1 MDLLEKYRP
10 EKLEE
15 FIGNKKAVSD
25 ILANFGKKPL
35 LLYGHTGIGKTLL
48 GSLIAKKL
56 NLEIYEINAS
66 DYRDVENLKKVLE
79 ISKQYSIFGK
89 KRLLLIDEID
99 GLSTKDRG
107 ASKELIKI
115 FKDSRN
121 PIILTANDAYDP
133 KLKTLKN
140 YCKLISFNKI
150 PYPSIAKYLR
160 RICEKEG
167 ITFNDVILRNLAQ
180 RCNGDM
186 RAAILDLES
195 LISRKGLLSSNL
207 LSSRN
212 FEENIFS
219 SIRVLL
225 KTKKVDVAREVM
237 SNLDR
242 NPEDFFWWVEEN
254 VAREYKGKDL
264 KNAMDFLSL
273 ADIIR
278 MRIMKRQD
286 WILFGYYVNFI
297 SIGVALSKKETYR
310 NYVSYGFPTYISK
323 MGTMKAK
330 KKEIEDKVMKL
341 QEKMHC
347 SKKVIKDEL
356 PYLEQ
361 FLTQL

>member
-1 MDLLEKYRP
+1 MDLIEKYRP

-15 FIGNKKAVSD
+15 FIGNKKAVGD

-35 LLYGHTGIGKTLL
+35 LLHGHTGIGKTLL
-48 GSLIAKKL
+48 GSLVAKKL
-56 NLEIYEINAS
+56 DLEVYEINAS
-66 DYRDVENLKKVLE
+66 DYRDVESLKKVLE

-99 GLSTKDRG
+99 GLSVRDRG

-115 FKDSRN
+115 FKESRN
-121 PIILTANDAYDP
+121 PIMLTANDAYSP
-133 KLKTLKN
+133 KLKTLKS

-160 RICEKEG
+160 GICEKEE
-167 ITFNDVILRNLAQ
+167 IIFNDVILRNLAQ

-195 LISRKGLLSSNL
+195 LISGKGLLSSNL
-207 LSSRN
+207 LSSRD
-212 FEENIFS
+212 FEENIFN
-219 SIRVLL
+219 SIKIIL
-225 KTKKVDVAREVM
+225 KTRKVDVAREVM
-237 SNLDR
+237 GNLDR
-242 NPEDFFWWVEEN
+242 SPEDVFWWVEEN
-254 VAREYKGKDL
+254 VAREYKGDDL
-264 KNAMDFLSL
+264 KNALDFLSL

-286 WILFGYYVNFI
+286 WILFRYYVNFI

-310 NYVSYGFPTYISK
+310 NYVPYGFPTYVSK

-330 KKEIEDKVMKL
+330 KAEIEAKVVEL
-341 QEKMHC
+341 QKMMHC
-347 SKKVIKDEL
+347 SKRVIKDEL

-361 FLTQL
+361 FMKL